1 MKDTLGFGLP
11 DTIVSDNG
19 PAFIGEEFQRFTRR
33 NGIRH
38 VRTAPHRPA
47 SNGLAERYVK
57 EVKYALQRSTSG
69 TMSVKLAKWLISC
82 HSTPNATTG
91 VTPASMM
98 FGRELKTRLQLL
110 KPDLERTVEQQK
122 DRQKEY
128 YDMRTKGRQ
137 FQVSDRV
144 YARGFG
150 SGPVWSPGVV
160 VSLLG
165 ATMAEVRLDDG
176 RLWRRHFDQL
186 RSAGDSAPK
195 NRTETDVC
203 DFGRLRERRDLA
215 GGEPDES
222 WLEDDQQ
229 EDPVVISD
237 RRPAADAGQP
247 EQSSESPGVQSSPA
261 ARLPSGACVCAG
273 DQTSSARACTGDQ
286 SQTLSEGTATGVT
299 RDSLVSRGLS
309 GSLER
314 AEGVPSVT
322 LRRSQ
327 RERRKPDYY
336 RPGAG

>member
-1 MKDTLGFGLP
+1 MRFGLP

-69 TMSVKLAKWLISC
+69 TMSVKLAKWL
-82 HSTPNATTG
+82 NG
-91 VTPASMM
+91 
-98 FGRELKTRLQLL
+98 
-110 KPDLERTVEQQK
+110 
-122 DRQKEY
+122 
-128 YDMRTKGRQ
+128 
-137 FQVSDRV
+137 
-144 YARGFG
+144 
-150 SGPVWSPGVV
+150 WSPGVV

-203 DFGRLRERRDLA
+203 DFGRLRERRDLS